1 MNKAIEDSGVSLN
14 TDLERLK
21 IICRFQERSCMHRW
35 RKFPLQHGHSDI
47 PAQTVHIALYITHLL
62 DIGASYS
69 TVNSAIYAIK
79 WMNKIRSHLDPTENS
94 CVRSLPRILQNDN
107 WEASGKKRS
116 RRQ

>member
-1 MNKAIEDSGVSLN
+1 MSRTGSVNAFNQNRSNENNWMVPPPTLIPKVIKKKLREKASITLVVPNWKASPY
-14 TDLERLK
+14 
-21 IICRFQERSCMHRW
+21 C
-35 RKFPLQHGHSDI
+35 PL
-47 PAQTVHIALYITHLL
+47 VFE
-62 DIGASYS
+62 GASYS

-94 CVRSLPRILQNDN
+94 CVKSLPRILQNDN

>member
-1 MNKAIEDSGVSLN
+1 MSRFLISSRRDLTCIGGESSL
-14 TDLERLK
+14 
-21 IICRFQERSCMHRW
+21 FS
-35 RKFPLQHGHSDI
+35 SDI
-47 PAQTVHIALYITHLL
+47 PDQRVHIALYITHLL

-79 WMNKIRSHLDPTENS
+79 WMNKIRSHLVSTENS